1 MEVITMDFTFSTPA
15 VVFSATSLLM
25 LAYTNRFLTLSE
37 LTRNLYNRYKD
48 SNGKDNSA
56 KGQIDN
62 LKLRLKVIRWM
73 QIFGAVSFSLSVVS
87 MLAMVFIN
95 YTVSLSIFIISLF
108 CLLVSLG
115 LLVYELQISVKAITI
130 QLNEMK
136 E

>member
-1 MEVITMDFTFSTPA
+1 MDFTFSTPA

-62 LKLRLKVIRWM
+62 LKLRLKIIRWM
-73 QIFGAVSFSLSVVS
+73 QIFGAVPFSLSVVS

-95 YTVSLSIFIISLF
+95 DTVSLSIFIISLF
-108 CLLVSLG
+108 CLLISLA
-115 LLVYELQISVKAITI
+115 LLVYELQISVRALTI

-136 E
+136 D